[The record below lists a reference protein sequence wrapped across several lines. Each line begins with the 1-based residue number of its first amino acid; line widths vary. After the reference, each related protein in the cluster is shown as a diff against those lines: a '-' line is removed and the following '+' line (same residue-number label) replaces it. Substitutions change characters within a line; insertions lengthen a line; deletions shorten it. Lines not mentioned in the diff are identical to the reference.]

1 MATTTVKISE
11 DNLKHGVLA
20 LVLALVEIVRDAL
33 KHQAYRRM
41 ESGSLTGEQVERL
54 GQALLELDR
63 AIEEIQEQ
71 QGAGEAVRSVRE
83 GLDSV
88 VDDLITLMLDPDQRR
103 R

>member
-1 MATTTVKISE
+1 MLS
-11 DNLKHGVLA
+11 
-20 LVLALVEIVRDAL
+20 LVEIVRDAL

-71 QGAGEAVRSVRE
+71 QGAREAVRAVRE
-83 GLDSV
+83 GLDNV
-88 VDDLITLMLDPDQRR
+88 VDDLITRMLDPDQLRR
-103 R
+103 